1 MGSASSSFR
10 PTADRLAP
18 ELTEREQIVLLARAL
33 WHEGYDD
40 HLAGHITVNQGDGT
54 LLCNPWLLTWEEFGP
69 DDVIRIDLDG
79 NVLEGDW
86 PAPLGIPLHLEL
98 HRARPGIGWALH
110 HHSRWGTVWSDMK
123 RVPPIHDQT
132 GAGGGGQLVLVD
144 EYDGNVGDSNA
155 AAKAVEKMG
164 DADLALLAHHGVFV
178 LGINVNA
185 VYWRAASL
193 EWRCRN
199 AWLVEQGGGG
209 PGVPQVVHDT
219 FGKSDGTRFTGYWET
234 AVRRELRRD
243 PELAARIGMASTT
256 T

>member
-1 MGSASSSFR
+1 MTFR

-18 ELTEREQIVLLARAL
+18 ELSEREQIVLLARAL

-54 LLCNPWLLTWEEFGP
+54 LLCNPWLLTWAEFGP

-98 HRARPGIGWALH
+98 HKARPGIGWALH
-110 HHSRWGTVWSDMK
+110 HHSRWGTVWADMK

-132 GAGGGGQLVLVD
+132 GAGGGGELVLVD
-144 EYDGNVGDSNA
+144 EYDGNVGNADA
-155 AAKAVEKMG
+155 AAKAVEKLG
-164 DADLALLAHHGVFV
+164 DAELALLAHHGVFV
-178 LGINVNA
+178 LGKNVNA
-185 VYWRAASL
+185 AYWRAASL

-199 AWLVEQGGGG
+199 AGFVEQGGGG
-209 PGVPQVVHDT
+209 PGVPLVVHDS
-219 FGKSDGTRFTGYWET
+219 FGRSDGTGFTGYWET

-243 PELAARIGMASTT
+243 PELAARIGMASTSS
-256 T
+256 

>member
-1 MGSASSSFR
+1 
-10 PTADRLAP
+10 
-18 ELTEREQIVLLARAL
+18 
-33 WHEGYDD
+33 
-40 HLAGHITVNQGDGT
+40 
-54 LLCNPWLLTWEEFGP
+54 
-69 DDVIRIDLDG
+69 
-79 NVLEGDW
+79 
-86 PAPLGIPLHLEL
+86 
-98 HRARPGIGWALH
+98 
-110 HHSRWGTVWSDMK
+110 MK

-132 GAGGGGQLVLVD
+132 AAGGGGQLVLVD
-144 EYDGNVGDSNA
+144 EYDGNVGDANA

-193 EWRCRN
+193 EWRCRM

-243 PELAARIGMASTT
+243 PELAARIGMAASTS
-256 T
+256 